1 MEINPQIIDAGICVP
16 GLHVKHPLTGEQLPI
31 FITSYVS
38 ADYGSGA
45 VMGVP
50 SHCDNDRA
58 FAIKNNITG
67 RVVLSEDDK
76 TLVNSG

>member
-1 MEINPQIIDAGICVP
+1 MEIDPQIIDSGLLVP
-16 GLHVKHPLTGEQLPI
+16 GLHVKHPLTGEQLQI

-45 VMGVP
+45 IMGVP
-50 SHCDNDRA
+50 AHCDNDRA
-58 FAIKNNITG
+58 FAIKNNIISK
-67 RVVLSEDDK
+67 VVLNEDEK